1 MANVSQQHLPCPC
14 GSSDAR
20 TLYDD
25 GSSFCFSCSKVTKA
39 GSEEVSVFAPTIT
52 TSYSRE
58 TVEDIHGYPGDRGF
72 QDRRIKKEI
81 VAFYKCKVSY
91 GGNGE
96 IDTHYY
102 PYDSG
107 GAYKVRKLP
116 KDFSWVGKSKS
127 LFGQELFPAGG
138 RKLVI
143 CEGEL
148 DCLSVAQASY
158 TRYQRFY
165 PVVALSSSAMDAS
178 LLEAREWI
186 RSFDEVVLF
195 LDQDEAGLKCQ
206 AKAIAIIGIDKV
218 RLPVLTVKDPSDCL
232 VQLGHEALMQA
243 VFNAGKYIPSGI
255 ISRDA
260 IWAAI
265 VDDKDKI
272 AHPYAKCLDGLNSK
286 LLGKRFGEI
295 TLFVSGTG
303 SGKSTL
309 MKEEIINIIETSTD
323 RVGIVSLEELPKKTA
338 RKLSSMALDVNE
350 SVKKLHIDELQVGF
364 DRLFGDDR
372 IVLVDHQG
380 AVDDLGLI
388 SKLEYLALS
397 GCKYIFVDHITILV
411 SEGAGNLTG
420 NEAIDKVMNDLL
432 RVVTQFDVW
441 IGLVSHLRKTPNG
454 SKSFEAGSM
463 PSLDDIKGSGSI
475 KQISADVVGFA
486 RDSTAED
493 DTVRMIMNIAVL
505 KARETGSTGYVM
517 PCQYDYPTG
526 RYRLVD
532 NFTPAKKE
540 EPKKYDKNEPIT
552 SL

>member
-25 GSSFCFSCSKVTKA
+25 GSSFCFSCSTVTKA
-39 GSEEVSVFAPTIT
+39 GSEEVSVLAPTT
-52 TSYSRE
+52 TSSYSKE
-58 TVEDIHGYPGDRGF
+58 TVEEIHGYPGDRGF
-72 QDRRIKKEI
+72 KDRRIKKEV
-81 VAFYKCKVSY
+81 VAYYKCKVSY

-102 PYDSG
+102 PYESG
-107 GAYKVRKLP
+107 AAYKVRKLP
-116 KDFSWVGKSKS
+116 KSFSWVGKSKA

-206 AKAIAIIGIDKV
+206 AKAISIIGIDKV
-218 RLPVLTVKDPSDCL
+218 RLPVLSVKDPSDCL
-232 VQLGHEALMQA
+232 VQLGHEVLMQA

-255 ISRDA
+255 ITSKD
-260 IWAAI
+260 IWKAI
-265 VDDKDKI
+265 VEDKDKD
-272 AHPYAKCLDGLNSK
+272 AHPYAKCLGGVNK
-286 LLGKRFGEI
+286 RLLGKREGEI
-295 TLFVSGTG
+295 VLFVSGTG
-303 SGKSTL
+303 SGKSTIL
-309 MKEEIINIIETSTD
+309 KEEIINIIETSED
-323 RVGIVSLEELPKKTA
+323 KVGIVSLEELPKKTA
-338 RKLSSMALDVNE
+338 RKLSSMKLGVNE
-350 SVKKLHIDELQVGF
+350 SVRKLSIDELQPGF
-364 DRLFGDDR
+364 DSLFGDDR
-372 IVLVDHQG
+372 IMIVDHQG
-380 AVDDLGLI
+380 SLDDLGLI
-388 SKLEYLALS
+388 AKLEYLALS
-397 GCKYIFVDHITILV
+397 KCKYIIIDHITILV
-411 SEGAGNLTG
+411 SEGAGSLTG

-432 RVVTQFDVW
+432 RIVTQFSVW

-454 SKSFEAGSM
+454 SRSFEEGVM
-463 PSLDDIKGSGSI
+463 PSMDDVKGSGSI
-475 KQISADVVGFA
+475 KQICADIIGFA
-486 RDSTAED
+486 RDSSAED
-493 DTVRMIMNIAVL
+493 DTVRRTMSISVL
-505 KARETGSTGYVM
+505 KARETGDTGFVA
-517 PCQYDYPTG
+517 PAIYDYPTG
-526 RYRLVD
+526 RYKSVD
-532 NFTPAKKE
+532 NFIPTPKE

>member
-25 GSSFCFSCSKVTKA
+25 GSSFCFSCSKATKA
-39 GSEEVSVFAPTIT
+39 GSEGVSVFTPTT
-52 TSYSRE
+52 TSSYSRE

-72 QDRRIKKEI
+72 QDRRIKKEV

-107 GAYKVRKLP
+107 AAYKVRRLP
-116 KDFSWVGKSKS
+116 KEFSWVGKSKA

-138 RKLVI
+138 RKLII

-186 RSFDEVVLF
+186 RSFDEVILF

-206 AKAIAIIGIDKV
+206 SKAISIIGVDKV

-338 RKLSSMALDVNE
+338 RKLASMALNVNE

-411 SEGAGNLTG
+411 SEGAGSLTG

-532 NFTPAKKE
+532 NYTKPE
-540 EPKKYDKNEPIT
+540 EPQKKVYDSNNPIT